1 MSLKNQ
7 ISDHPKATSS
17 ASTLLS
23 VPPDQKYLQ
32 VIEALRSMHKSD
44 KKAAKKVNKLLVLA
58 PWFSLPNV
66 GLYIRR
72 NPDKMQEVL
81 CLAQDRADLTDEQFF
96 GVAFG
101 AIMTGDKAFVKL
113 P

>member
-1 MSLKNQ
+1 
-7 ISDHPKATSS
+7 
-17 ASTLLS
+17 
-23 VPPDQKYLQ
+23 
-32 VIEALRSMHKSD
+32 MHKSD

-58 PWFSLPNV
+58 PWFTLPNV

-72 NPDKMQEVL
+72 HPDNMQEVL
-81 CLAQDRADLTDEQFF
+81 CLAQDRADLTDEQFL

-101 AIMTGDKAFVKL
+101 AIMTGERAWLKL